1 MGPGDPL
8 GGLRIPLQASE
19 VHRSDAAEAEGDAA
33 GLDDLKRSFRS
44 CLISRKRPQQE
55 VELLRL
61 LNQLCGVKTLIDAG
75 FEVFPFLLG
84 FFRVVELQH
93 VFRSPSFSLSD
104 GLL

>member
-19 VHRSDAAEAEGDAA
+19 VHRSDAA
-33 GLDDLKRSFRS
+33 GLDDLKRSRRS